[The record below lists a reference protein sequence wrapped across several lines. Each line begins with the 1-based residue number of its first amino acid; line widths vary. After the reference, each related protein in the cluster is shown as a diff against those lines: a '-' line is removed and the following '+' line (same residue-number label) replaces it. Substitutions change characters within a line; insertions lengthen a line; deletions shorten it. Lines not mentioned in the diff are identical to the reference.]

1 MSVSISLLV
10 LFLTMIESETIIP
23 FPSGYSIETINDIS
37 TVSFNPEE
45 GFYSSSPDAP
55 FLPLVSKVFLIPG
68 NCEVIS
74 STLTFGD
81 DINETQL
88 DFPLAGAPSIR
99 SIGTE
104 QNTPLRP
111 TAQSL
116 SANSQLLTIHT
127 GHMLSSFSIVSCSV
141 NPWLYDPI
149 TQKLSLSSSFN
160 LTLETRNT
168 GQVASLSPK
177 QAEAL
182 NFRLNALSR
191 EYNTSFPILS
201 GTDSYDGAVDY
212 LIITANEFT
221 DEVVQLEQLTQSR
234 DLTFE
239 TITVEDIDG
248 NWLGVDTQE
257 DIRNCIKYYVLNKGT
272 AYVALAGDET
282 VVPARMVYTEC
293 VEGEDE
299 CIEYAP
305 VDMYYADLDGSWD
318 ANNNGIYGEVDDELD
333 LYADVILSRIL
344 FSTTEGAVAFFDKN
358 TAYSNTSKSEN
369 WYKQVILCGGML
381 FPDIGYNGA
390 KACEMQLL
398 EYPNNFNFIKS
409 YELTVGDY
417 PDTYFEPLYAGAGWN
432 HYAGHG
438 NERGVY
444 WGDFSGIMT
453 VFRMDGFTNQNQTG
467 IHSAI
472 GCHTGDFTDE
482 IKCLPDT
489 LLTLPDGGGVA
500 GFFNTTWGWEGY
512 WPEIGPSERLCINT
526 VSQTYQQKA
535 SSLGLAYTVAKD
547 LEIPMMTGPYDRVMQ
562 SILAYTAFMDPAL
575 EVLGVSNFNPIPPSP
590 FDIILFNS
598 NPLTDSRI
606 LDFKVTGGLT
616 TYDVTVYNII
626 GRAIVETFK
635 LNQNTRQ
642 SIDLSN
648 FSNGVYFVSATAS
661 NGTVVSQSFV
671 LLH

>member
-1 MSVSISLLV
+1 MVVSIGLLI
-10 LFLTMIESETIIP
+10 LSITMVESETIIP
-23 FPSGYSIETINDIS
+23 FPSGYSIEIINDIS
-37 TVSFNPEE
+37 TVSINPKE

-74 STLTFGD
+74 SSLTFGD
-81 DINETQL
+81 DINDIQL

-99 SIGTE
+99 PTGTE
-104 QNTPLRP
+104 QHTPLRP
-111 TAQSL
+111 TAQCL
-116 SANSQLLTIHT
+116 SVNSELLTIHT
-127 GHMLSSFSIVSCSV
+127 GHILNSFSIVSCSI
-141 NPWLYDPI
+141 NPWLYDPT
-149 TQKLSLSSSFN
+149 TQKLSLNSSFN
-160 LTLETRNT
+160 LTIETINT
-168 GQVASLSPK
+168 GQAASLSPK

-182 NFRLNALSR
+182 NFRLSALSGK
-191 EYNTSFPILS
+191 YNTSFPALS
-201 GTDSYDGAVDY
+201 VTDNFDGAVDY

-234 DLTFE
+234 NLSFE

-248 NWLGVDTQE
+248 NWQGIDTQE
-257 DIRNCIKYYVLNKGT
+257 DIRNCIRYYVQNKGT
-272 AYVALAGDET
+272 AYVVLAGDET
-282 VVPARMVYTEC
+282 VVPVRMVYTEC
-293 VEGEDE
+293 EGHSEF
-299 CIEYAP
+299 AP

-318 ANNNGIYGEVDDELD
+318 ANNNGIFGEVDDELD

-344 FSTTEGAVAFFDKN
+344 FSTSDGATAFFDKN
-358 TAYSNTSKSEN
+358 TAYSNTSKSES

-381 FPDIGYNGA
+381 FPEVGYNGA

-398 EYPNNFNFIKS
+398 EYPDDFNFIKS

-453 VFRMDGFTNQNQTG
+453 VFRMGGFTNQNRTG

-472 GCHTGDFTDE
+472 GCHTGAFTYDGV
-482 IKCLPDT
+482 CLPDT
-489 LLTLPDGGGVA
+489 LLTQPDGGGVA

-512 WPEIGPSERLCINT
+512 WPEIGSTERLCMNT

-535 SSLGLAYTVAKD
+535 STLGLAYTTAKD
-547 LEIPMMTGPYDRVMQ
+547 LEIPLMTGPYDRVMQ
-562 SILAYTAFMDPAL
+562 SVFAYTAFMDPAL
-575 EVLGVSNFNPIPPSP
+575 EVLGVASTNPIPPSP
-590 FDIILFNS
+590 FEILLFNS

-616 TYDVTVYNII
+616 TYNVTVYNII